1 MRISVVVSVLLF
13 AAACS
18 LQSQRLSTESTAA
31 VEQEILRAENRLPEA
46 LNALD
51 DTALD
56 ALWADRLVFVGT
68 NGHSST
74 KAQRLSGMDVPP
86 AVPRHARL
94 DSRRRSVETR
104 IGARR
109 QGGAAQ
115 LSETMPR
122 RFL

>member
-31 VEQEILRAENRLPEA
+31 VEQEILRAENRLAEA

-86 AVPRHARL
+86 SSTAPRTFGFAKTERGNSYRRTSARW
-94 DSRRRSVETR
+94 RRPIE
-104 IGARR
+104 
-109 QGGAAQ
+109 
-115 LSETMPR
+115 
-122 RFL
+122 